1 MSSDSNYMNLDNV
14 YNTDLK
20 IKYLLNNESFLINE
34 ISDNLINLN
43 ECINNILGTS
53 LLDIGNDIIG
63 NLKRIYQNNLEYE
76 KYVYNKYEGYY
87 STLKIAENKFDT
99 IIDK

>member
-1 MSSDSNYMNLDNV
+1 MSNDSNYMDLDNV

-34 ISDNLINLN
+34 IFDNLINLD
-43 ECINNILGTS
+43 ECINDIFGTS
-53 LLDIGNDIIG
+53 LFNISNDIIG

-76 KYVYNKYEGYY
+76 KYVYSKYEEYY
-87 STLKIAENKFDT
+87 NTLKIVQNKFDT